1 MVLSSI
7 STLPV
12 SAPRLSRN
20 LRNSLGVLF
29 PNAQIDFINRP
40 YKNMDISVG
49 KDTYGDNVRIFGL
62 GYEGHSTLKIGER
75 THIAK
80 NVTLMIS
87 SGHELGN
94 PSKHIVH
101 YGDKLEIGNDVWI
114 GYGATILPGCRKIG
128 NNSVIG
134 ACAVVTH
141 DVVPY
146 TVVGGNPAKVI
157 KKISKFK

>member
-1 MVLSSI
+1 
-7 STLPV
+7 
-12 SAPRLSRN
+12 
-20 LRNSLGVLF
+20 
-29 PNAQIDFINRP
+29 
-40 YKNMDISVG
+40 MDIFVG

-62 GYEGHSTLKIGER
+62 GNEGHSTLKIGER

-80 NVTLMIS
+80 NVTLIVS

-128 NNSVIG
+128 NNSVVG

-141 DVVPY
+141 DVELY

-157 KKISKFK
+157 KKISKSK

>member
-1 MVLSSI
+1 
-7 STLPV
+7 
-12 SAPRLSRN
+12 
-20 LRNSLGVLF
+20 
-29 PNAQIDFINRP
+29 
-40 YKNMDISVG
+40 MDISVG
-49 KDTYGDNVRIFGL
+49 KDTYGDNARIFGL